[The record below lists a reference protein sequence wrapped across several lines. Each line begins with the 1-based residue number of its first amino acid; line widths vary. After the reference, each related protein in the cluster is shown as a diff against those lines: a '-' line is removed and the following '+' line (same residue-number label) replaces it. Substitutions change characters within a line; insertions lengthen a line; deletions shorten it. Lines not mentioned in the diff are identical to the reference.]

1 MLDLKEDDMTT
12 ITLAHPDS
20 TVHEATAAAIIRV
33 LEANDVEPEIVV
45 GPKAA
50 LGQML
55 SNGEVDLYISAWLP
69 DLDSDLLTSGVT
81 PLGHLFN
88 PGACCCIS
96 QEETAITSLE
106 HVAQTT
112 PDDLSRTIITP
123 ASLQQQVEHMISA
136 YALAEAGFAPE
147 IMEDEQALASL
158 SHKLGTQERILMP
171 LMQPC
176 FLFHQGG
183 FRILTDPKNGMG
195 KEMDA
200 RMLLRPGLAEELDRD
215 LLDELDELM
224 LSAKVI
230 SAMDY
235 AMRTEGLTADEAAE
249 SWQRGKLLPR

>member
-1 MLDLKEDDMTT
+1 MTT

-20 TVHEATAAAIIRV
+20 TIHEATAAAIIRV

-69 DLDSDLLTSGVT
+69 ELDSDLLTSGVT

-88 PGACCCIS
+88 PGAYCCIS
-96 QEETAITSLE
+96 QEEASVTSLAD
-106 HVAQTT
+106 VAQTAQNE
-112 PDDLSRTIITP
+112 LSRTIITP
-123 ASLQQQVEHMISA
+123 ASLQQQVEHMIA
-136 YALAEAGFAPE
+136 TYALGDAGFTLDV
-147 IMEDEQALASL
+147 MEDEQALASL

-171 LMQPC
+171 LIQPC

-183 FRILTDPKNGMG
+183 FRILTDPKGGMG
-195 KEMDA
+195 KEMEA

-215 LLDELDELM
+215 LMDELDELM
-224 LSAKVI
+224 LSTKVI